1 MRWAIILSL
10 KCEAVSKARF
20 AERTG
25 VSLDQV
31 FRPRIENLKKYGLV
45 RETETEMALTKLGG
59 FFADDVVETFSAPP
73 YIPYPR
79 SAYAEG
85 PLNPYLDNQP

>member
-1 MRWAIILSL
+1 
-10 KCEAVSKARF
+10 
-20 AERTG
+20 
-25 VSLDQV
+25 
-31 FRPRIENLKKYGLV
+31 
-45 RETETEMALTKLGG
+45 MALTKLGG